1 VSAEGILATGLLM
14 AIVVLAII
22 STRVVGR
29 RAARTVDQVT
39 ALLERNEARFR
50 AMVRDS
56 NDIMAIV
63 DPHGR
68 LVYASPVTER
78 ILGLDIEPL
87 IGTDVFDLIH
97 PEDRDAAR
105 LGFQFTREGK
115 DGADRVELRLRRADG
130 TWRVVEAVATNL
142 LDDPS
147 VEGIVISARDL
158 TDRRRAEAE
167 LREAQER
174 FRSAFEHAPIGMAL
188 ISIDGRL
195 FRVNRALVQ
204 ILGRGE
210 SELLASSMLE
220 LCHVDDRDQC
230 REQVRRLF
238 TGVTQSAQLEQRF
251 VHHDGHPVWVSVSAS
266 LVRDVH
272 DQPMYLVCQVEDI
285 GERRAS
291 GEALAHQAVHD
302 PLTGLPNRLQ
312 FVERLGR
319 ELARAEQRRGR
330 VAVLFLDL
338 DRFKVV
344 NDSLGHSAG
353 DRLLVAVADR
363 LSSVMGPSDAV
374 ARFGGD
380 EFTILCQEVSSEE
393 TVELIAERISQ
404 AIARPVTLMEGEVF
418 VTASIGIAL
427 SGNGADTPET
437 LLRNADAAMYHAKER
452 GRDRAELFDAREHHR
467 AVDDLRTGNEL
478 HRAIER
484 GELRVHYQ
492 PMINLDNGTL
502 FGFEALI
509 RWEHPERG
517 LIPPMEFV
525 PLAEE
530 TGMIVPLGV
539 WALEQ
544 ACRQAVHWHEQA
556 PDGPQLSMSV
566 NLSPRQLAEPALP
579 NDVARVLH
587 DTGIHP
593 SALWLEITESTLMRD
608 AESALSA
615 FGALQALGLHLAVDD
630 FGTGYSSLAYL
641 ERLPVEALKI
651 DRSFTEGVGVRKDS
665 TAIVG
670 AVIGLARALRL
681 STVAEGIETPEQF
694 QLLRSMGCEVGQGF
708 LFGAARPPEVYGPDP
723 HRFFA
728 PPQRRS
734 NAIPAPAPVTTI
746 DSSGV
751 TTITT

>member
-1 VSAEGILATGLLM
+1 VSAEGVLATLLLV
-14 AIVVLAII
+14 AIVVLAIV
-22 STRVVGR
+22 STRIVGR

-63 DPHGR
+63 DPRGR

-87 IGTDVFDLIH
+87 IGSDVFDLIH
-97 PEDRDAAR
+97 PDDRELAVGGFHMTAA
-105 LGFQFTREGK
+105 GK
-115 DGADRVELRLRRADG
+115 EVDRVEVRLRHADG
-130 TWRVVEAVATNL
+130 SWRVVEAVATNL
-142 LDDPS
+142 LDDPA

-188 ISIDGRL
+188 TSTDGRL

-210 SELLASSMLE
+210 SELLSSSILD
-220 LCHVDDRDQC
+220 LSHPDDRDMC
-230 REQVRRLF
+230 RESMGRLLSGA
-238 TGVTQSAQLEQRF
+238 TASCQLEQRYL
-251 VHHDGHPVWVSVSAS
+251 HHDGHPVWVSVSAS
-266 LVRDVH
+266 VVRDVN
-272 DQPMYLVCQVEDI
+272 DQPLYLVSQIEDI
-285 GERRAS
+285 GARRAS

-312 FVERLGR
+312 FVDRLGR
-319 ELARAEQRRGR
+319 ELARAEQRRER
-330 VAVLFLDL
+330 IAVLFLDL

-363 LSSVMGPSDAV
+363 LSATMGPDDVV

-380 EFTILCQEVSSEE
+380 EFTILCRNITSEE
-393 TVELIAERISQ
+393 TAELVAERLAEAIS
-404 AIARPVTLMEGEVF
+404 RPVALIEREVF
-418 VTASIGIAL
+418 VTASVGIAL
-427 SGNGADTPET
+427 SGSSGNTPET
-437 LLRNADAAMYHAKER
+437 LLRNADTAMYHAKER

-467 AVDDLRTGNEL
+467 AVDDLRIGNEL
-478 HRAIER
+478 HRAVER
-484 GELRVHYQ
+484 GEMRVYYQ
-492 PMINLDNGTL
+492 PMISLGSGAL

-517 LIPPMEFV
+517 LVPPMEFV

-530 TGMIVPLGV
+530 TGLIVPLGV

-544 ACRQAVHWHEQA
+544 ACQQAVRWHESTPDA
-556 PDGPQLSMSV
+556 PLLQMSV

-587 DTGIHP
+587 ETGIQP

-608 AESALSA
+608 VESALSA
-615 FGALQALGLHLAVDD
+615 LGALRALGLHLAVDD
-630 FGTGYSSLAYL
+630 FGSGYSSLAYL
-641 ERLPVEALKI
+641 QRLPVEALKI
-651 DRSFTEGVGVRKDS
+651 DRSFTAGVATRKDS
-665 TAIVG
+665 TAIVN
-670 AVIGLARALRL
+670 AIASLARALHL
-681 STVAEGIETPEQF
+681 STVAEGIETREQF
-694 QLLRSMGCEVGQGF
+694 QQVRAMGCEVGQGF
-708 LFGAARPPEVYGPDP
+708 LFGPARPAEAFGRDPRRALMPPSRRAETEPSVAAR
-723 HRFFA
+723 
-728 PPQRRS
+728 S
-734 NAIPAPAPVTTI
+734 
-746 DSSGV
+746 
-751 TTITT
+751 